1 MKATRFQSKY
11 KGTQFKWNAVW
22 SDYLNLGLLEIRQT
36 LLLEILE
43 NNITIL
49 FLLQYTQ
56 LLVQLRFWD
65 VSKAA
70 TEHRFVS
77 SLSSSTF
84 VSVVANEG
92 LFSLYW

>member
-1 MKATRFQSKY
+1 MQL
-11 KGTQFKWNAVW
+11 W
-22 SDYLNLGLLEIRQT
+22 SDHLDLGLLEIRQI
-36 LLLEILE
+36 LLLEVLE
-43 NNITIL
+43 NITIL

-56 LLVQLRFWD
+56 LLVQLQFWD

-70 TEHRFVS
+70 TEDRFV